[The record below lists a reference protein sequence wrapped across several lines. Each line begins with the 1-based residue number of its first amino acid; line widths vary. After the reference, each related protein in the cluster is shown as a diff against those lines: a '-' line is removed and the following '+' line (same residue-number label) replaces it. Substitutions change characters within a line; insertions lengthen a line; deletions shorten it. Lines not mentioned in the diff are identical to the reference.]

1 MNKKQLEALKRDL
14 ENDEEREEREDKE
27 IDEYLTKKKRS
38 DLRRLTLECDVKS
51 DGNQF
56 DFA

>member
-27 IDEYLTKKKRS
+27 IDEYLTNKKRS
-38 DLRRLTLECDVKS
+38 NLRRL
-51 DGNQF
+51 N
-56 DFA
+56 